1 MKKIEIENKMNE
13 LIEIS
18 TMPHIIILYDKIF
31 TQFEFDILDLDA
43 IKEALGTIGVYVS
56 QTDASFDEVLFLSTN
71 ILFVSYQGFE
81 PGIKRLY
88 RLYNY
93 DVTVSW
99 EDKKNIKMPNGLYL
113 SLAKIISIKNIYD
126 RNNKKYLN

>member
-1 MKKIEIENKMNE
+1 MKKIEIENKMSELNE
-13 LIEIS
+13 LS
-18 TMPHIIILYDKIF
+18 TMPHIVIFYDKLF
-31 TQFEFDILDLDA
+31 TEFEFDILDLNA
-43 IKEALGTIGVYVS
+43 IKEALGGIGVYVS
-56 QTDASFDEVLFLSTN
+56 PSAESFDEDLFLSTN

-81 PGIKRLY
+81 PSIKTLY
-88 RLYNY
+88 HLYNY

-99 EDKKNIKMPNGLYL
+99 EDKKIIKMPNGLYL

>member
-43 IKEALGTIGVYVS
+43 IKEALGIIGVYVS

-81 PGIKRLY
+81 PSIKTLY
-88 RLYNY
+88 HLYNY

-99 EDKKNIKMPNGLYL
+99 EDKKIIKMPNGLYL